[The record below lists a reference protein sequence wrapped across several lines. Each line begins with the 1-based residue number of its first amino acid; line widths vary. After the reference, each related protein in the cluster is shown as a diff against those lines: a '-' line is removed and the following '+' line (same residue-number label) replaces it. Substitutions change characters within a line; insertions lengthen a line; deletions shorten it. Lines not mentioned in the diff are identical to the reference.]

1 MARIEDF
8 GAHLTGAAKE
18 RWRGYR
24 DALSRARREA
34 GDPLTAPLSEAFPEP
49 PYGRLV
55 QDGADPWVIA
65 FVRAAREQI
74 PVRPRDPRRA
84 AVWAMTVRA
93 LRDFASDLIDGSL
106 DRDRLETRLSSPA
119 YARLR
124 DGLEGQM
131 TLYLALGHERSL
143 RGHRMTRAAYR
154 VRDGVRHDPP
164 QDRWDIVQDRA
175 GRSGLV
181 LVSETSR
188 EGAIAA
194 FREYLEGRSQ
204 RPATRRAP
212 IEIYTWRGK
221 PEQGAVI
228 AVKNGAHLIELAR
241 FPSGKAAQA
250 YLHENREALE
260 TRLAELRDLPPERGE
275 ENRDRRGPARRAGD
289 VSPDAFLD
297 TFGFRGVQFG
307 NYVEGPRRQ
316 ADLNRAH
323 DALMDLAVVLGCPP
337 RALSLGGALGLAFG
351 ARGRG
356 GKGAAAAHYEPDQVV
371 INLTKTHGAGS
382 LAHEWFHALDNHLA
396 RSAGARMSQYAT
408 ELDGPGAALTIRLA
422 NGTGLLARSRQLDRV
437 RSSPYFSTKIE
448 MAARAFEGFVVAELG
463 DRGVVNDYLANFLP
477 ETAFEAVSEMRGQ
490 PPGGYPY
497 PRDSERASVRQAYLA
512 FLAAPAVHA
521 VLGAEPSARMGVP
534 GSARPGP
541 APRTP
546 LVAQARTEP
555 QKEERPEQSPGRS
568 DTPDFDWC

>member
-8 GAHLTGAAKE
+8 GAHLSGAAKE

-24 DALSRARREA
+24 DAMSRARREA

-49 PYGRLV
+49 PYARLIE
-55 QDGADPWVIA
+55 DGADPWVIA
-65 FVRAAREQI
+65 FVRAAREQV
-74 PVRPRDPRRA
+74 PARPRDPRRA
-84 AVWAMTVRA
+84 AAWGMTVRV

-106 DRDRLETRLSSPA
+106 DRDRLEVRLASPA

-131 TLYLALGHERSL
+131 SLYLSLGHERSL
-143 RGHRMTRAAYR
+143 RGHRLVRAAYR
-154 VRDGVRHDPP
+154 SRDGVRYDPP
-164 QDRWDIVQDRA
+164 QIRWDVVRDRT
-175 GRSGLV
+175 GQV
-181 LVSETSR
+181 LVSEPDR
-188 EGAIAA
+188 EEALAA
-194 FREYLEGRSQ
+194 FRDRLAQEAK
-204 RPATRRAP
+204 RPGTRRAP

-221 PEQGAVI
+221 PERGAVI

-241 FPSGKAAQA
+241 FESGAAAQV
-250 YLHENREALE
+250 YLRENREALE
-260 TRLAELRDLPPERGE
+260 ARLADLRDLPPERGE

-289 VSPDAFLD
+289 VTPDAFLQ

-323 DALMDLAVVLGCPP
+323 DALMDLASVLGCPAH
-337 RALSLGGALGLAFG
+337 ALSLGGTLGLAFG

-371 INLTKTHGAGS
+371 INLTKTNGAGS

-396 RSAGARMSQYAT
+396 RSAGARISQYAT

-437 RSSPYFSTKIE
+437 RSSPYFSTRIE
-448 MAARAFEGFVVAELG
+448 MAARAFEGFVISELE
-463 DRGVVNDYLANFLP
+463 DRGVVNDYLANILP
-477 ETAFEAVSEMRGQ
+477 QEVFEAVAEMRGQ

-497 PRDSERASVRQAYLA
+497 PLETERPAVRQAYRA
-512 FLAAPAVHA
+512 FLNAPAVHA
-521 VLGAEPSARMGVP
+521 VLWAEPLAETSAQVSALPQAVP
-534 GSARPGP
+534 QTRTV
-541 APRTP
+541 PRN
-546 LVAQARTEP
+546 V
-555 QKEERPEQSPGRS
+555 ERPEQSPGPS
-568 DTPDFDWC
+568 ETPDFDWC